1 MSVAPEIPREEYLG
15 TDSADTY
22 TYNFEISKPDELL
35 VYVET
40 DEGVVSKLEA
50 NTDYLILGIDESG
63 IDIDPLI
70 GDDDGGPTGVGDIN
84 GGKIK
89 LLAGNLP
96 ADYKLVILRILD
108 IEQPIPFRE
117 NRTYFARTHESAF
130 DRSIKIDQQQQIQI
144 DRSLKVGPTI
154 SADDFSTELPT
165 PEPGKMVVVNADA
178 TAFALR
184 SFDQMAAEA
193 GSGLPP
199 GGDEHA
205 LLEKKSNV
213 DADADWSA
221 PAVFSGYSSRLGEFV
236 NESGVIAALTKLFG
250 ISYTPP
256 LISLSGSSNVLREK
270 GDTVSGIT
278 LTASLTKRSDPI
290 AEVRF
295 YRNPSTLL
303 DTQTSGG
310 AIPNGGNST
319 YNYAT
324 PFSDTVTF
332 RAEADDDG
340 TSGGPTT
347 VQATTTYNFVYP
359 YYVGAGSPGLSAAS
373 VAALT
378 KRIIQ
383 DTANRTETIAASGG
397 NVFYFAYPASYG
409 ALTSILDV
417 NNFET
422 IGDWTLRTENI
433 TGLDASAQSYRIY
446 EFNNP
451 VTAGSYQYTFKR

>member
-1 MSVAPEIPREEYLG
+1 M
-15 TDSADTY
+15 AD
-22 TYNFEISKPDELL
+22 L
-35 VYVET
+35 
-40 DEGVVSKLEA
+40 
-50 NTDYLILGIDESG
+50 
-63 IDIDPLI
+63 
-70 GDDDGGPTGVGDIN
+70 
-84 GGKIK
+84 
-89 LLAGNLP
+89 
-96 ADYKLVILRILD
+96 
-108 IEQPIPFRE
+108 
-117 NRTYFARTHESAF
+117 
-130 DRSIKIDQQQQIQI
+130 
-144 DRSLKVGPTI
+144 
-154 SADDFSTELPT
+154 
-165 PEPGKMVVVNADA
+165 
-178 TAFALR
+178 
-184 SFDQMAAEA
+184 
-193 GSGLPP
+193 
-199 GGDEHA
+199 
-205 LLEKKSNV
+205 
-213 DADADWSA
+213 
-221 PAVFSGYSSRLGEFV
+221 
-236 NESGVIAALTKLFG
+236 
-250 ISYTPP
+250 TPP
-256 LISLSGSSNVLREK
+256 LFQQFFDSNGDPLAGGKVYTYIAGSSTPTATYTDKSATTPNTNPILLDANGCANVWIGPGAYKFVITDKDDVVLKTIDQVTAPDGVADDGDYSFNVWSLRFSEQFTSTGLMDTLTKIIQPGYSQPLISVSGSSNILREK
-270 GDTVSGIT
+270 GDTVSGVT
-278 LTASLTKRSDPI
+278 LTAGITKRSDPI

-310 AIPNGGNST
+310 GIPNGGNST

-383 DTANRTETIAASGG
+383 STANRTETIAASGG

-433 TGLDASAQSYRIY
+433 TGLDASAQSYHIY
-446 EFNNP
+446 EFDNP